1 MYTFGRG
8 NYGCLGHGN
17 SEDKLEPCLVQ
28 ALKEHTIVDV
38 ALGTSD
44 SHTLCVTD
52 VGLVFAFGDGDYGK
66 LGNGSC
72 VGCALPIQ
80 IEGLPMISRVFIGN
94 QFSVALSYDGRIFSW
109 GKRYGGRLGHSTT
122 DYGQNAKIAA
132 AIKTIEGPAEYC
144 YIPKKVCALEG
155 KQIVDIAVGSSHC
168 MALSSNNELFG
179 WGRNDFQQI
188 CHHSV
193 CRDAI
198 IATPILTTPPPPIRI
213 SGIACG
219 STYSILYCNASV
231 IAIETRVP
239 YVVDLSEST
248 FKFLEQLLTM
258 VCSSSNNSGA
268 SNPSECVRHPPSQEF
283 ECIAVGCLNLLRLQF
298 YSLIS
303 NGISPKSIGLAEG
316 NRLLVNL
323 KTRVLQ
329 LAGGTNILKTIQDSA
344 QKALQI
350 GWSILLPSATE
361 RAQTLTSLLPS
372 EPSISTSGHRFMT
385 DLLVNS
391 LMADEGLQTALKQAI
406 NATGPEECLNNG
418 GQNLPLLH
426 LIKQL
431 LRNNSA
437 LTQARLSQILLTGG
451 PAAAAY
457 YYKTN
462 DVYLAKTSYEQLSP
476 SLDLLHRFQRLLLA
490 HIHQSAATNDDCNGA
505 EALLGKYV
513 QSVVTFCI
521 TTLSKAHEVVS
532 HLKETNISEILAG
545 DISDTLLYE
554 LLIGLVL
561 LHRDSK
567 SGVILQSIDW
577 NNTFVPLL
585 GILNELNRYVC
596 ESEVQDN
603 DSLGWPGIICRGSSK
618 MAQCNEESMLIRQ
631 SDLENHIQDNG
642 KWIIMN
648 GFVYDIEDY
657 Q

>member
-8 NYGCLGHGN
+8 SYGCLGHGN

-28 ALKEHTIVDV
+28 ALKDHTIVDV

-44 SHTLCVTD
+44 AHTLCVTD

-80 IEGLPMISRVFIGN
+80 IDGLPMISRVFIGN
-94 QFSVALSYDGRIFSW
+94 QFSVALSYDGRIFTW

-188 CHHSV
+188 CHQSI
-193 CRDAI
+193 CRDPI
-198 IATPILTTPPPPIRI
+198 IPTPILTTPPSVRV

-219 STYSILYCNASV
+219 STYSILYCNSSV
-231 IAIETRVP
+231 IAIDTRVP
-239 YVVDLSEST
+239 YVVDLTSST
-248 FKFLEQLLTM
+248 FKFLEQLLGM
-258 VCSSSNNSGA
+258 VCSNSCSNA
-268 SNPSECVRHPPSQEF
+268 TEVARHPPSQEF

-303 NGISPKSIGLAEG
+303 NGITPKSIGLAEG
-316 NRLLVNL
+316 SRLLINL

-329 LAGGTNILKTIQDSA
+329 LAGGSNILKTIQDSA
-344 QKALQI
+344 QRALQI

-406 NATGPEECLNNG
+406 NTEPEECSNN

-437 LTQARLSQILLTGG
+437 LTQARLSQLLVTG
-451 PAAAAY
+451 PT
-457 YYKTN
+457 YYKTA
-462 DVYLAKTSYEQLSP
+462 DDILSKAPEQLSP

-490 HIHQSAATNDDCNGA
+490 HIHQSSLDDCNGA

-513 QSVVTFCI
+513 QNVVTFCI
-521 TTLSKAHEVVS
+521 NTLSKAHEVVS
-532 HLKETNISEILAG
+532 HSKETNISEILSG

-561 LHRDSK
+561 LHRDK
-567 SGVILQSIDW
+567 KGIILQSIDW

-585 GILNELNRYVC
+585 GTLNELNRLVC

-618 MAQCNEESMLIRQ
+618 LSQCNEESTLIRP
-631 SDLENHIQDNG
+631 SDLENHIADNG

>member
-1 MYTFGRG
+1 
-8 NYGCLGHGN
+8 
-17 SEDKLEPCLVQ
+17 
-28 ALKEHTIVDV
+28 
-38 ALGTSD
+38 
-44 SHTLCVTD
+44 
-52 VGLVFAFGDGDYGK
+52 
-66 LGNGSC
+66 
-72 VGCALPIQ
+72 
-80 IEGLPMISRVFIGN
+80 MISRVFIGN

-179 WGRNDFQQI
+179 FGRNDFQQI

-193 CRDAI
+193 CRDPI
-198 IATPILTTPPPPIRI
+198 IATPILTTPPSSVRI
-213 SGIACG
+213 SGITCG
-219 STYSILYCNASV
+219 STYTVIYSNSSV
-231 IAIETRVP
+231 IAIDTRVP

-248 FKFLEQLLTM
+248 FKFLEQLLAM
-258 VCSSSNNSGA
+258 VCSNSCSNNTTAEGMI
-268 SNPSECVRHPPSQEF
+268 RHPPTQEF

-316 NRLLVNL
+316 SRLLMSL
-323 KTRVLQ
+323 KSRVLQ
-329 LAGGTNILKTIQDSA
+329 LAGGSNILKTIQDSA
-344 QKALQI
+344 QRALQI

-372 EPSISTSGHRFMT
+372 EPSSQPPLMSTTTGGISSGHRFMT

-406 NATGPEECLNNG
+406 NTEPEECLNNS
-418 GQNLPLLH
+418 QNLPLLH

-437 LTQARLSQILLTGG
+437 LTQARLAQLLVVAGR
-451 PAAAAY
+451 PAAY
-457 YYKTN
+457 YKTD
-462 DVYLAKTSYEQLSP
+462 DVLAKTPEQLSP

-490 HIHQSAATNDDCNGA
+490 HIHQQSASNGGSGGGDDCSGA
-505 EALLGKYV
+505 EALLAKYV
-513 QSVVTFCI
+513 QSVVAFCI

-532 HLKETNISEILAG
+532 HSKDGINISEILSA

-561 LHRDSK
+561 LHRDK
-567 SGVILQSIDW
+567 SGIILQTIDW

-585 GILNELNRYVC
+585 GILNELNRLVC

-618 MAQCNEESMLIRQ
+618 MSQCNEESTLIRQ
-631 SDLENHIQDNG
+631 SDLENHIADNG
-642 KWIIMN
+642 KWIVMN
-648 GFVYDIEDY
+648 GFVYDIDDY

>member
-1 MYTFGRG
+1 
-8 NYGCLGHGN
+8 
-17 SEDKLEPCLVQ
+17 
-28 ALKEHTIVDV
+28 
-38 ALGTSD
+38 
-44 SHTLCVTD
+44 
-52 VGLVFAFGDGDYGK
+52 
-66 LGNGSC
+66 
-72 VGCALPIQ
+72 
-80 IEGLPMISRVFIGN
+80 MISRVFIGN
-94 QFSVALSYDGRIFSW
+94 QFSVALSYDGRIFTW

-132 AIKTIEGPAEYC
+132 AIKSIEGPAEYC

-155 KQIVDIAVGSSHC
+155 KQIIDIAVGSSHC
-168 MALSSNNELFG
+168 MALTSNNELFG

-193 CRDAI
+193 CRDPI
-198 IATPILTTPPPPIRI
+198 IPTPILTTPPSIRI

-219 STYSILYCNASV
+219 STYSILYCNSTV

-239 YVVDLSEST
+239 YVVDLNEST
-248 FKFLEQLLTM
+248 FKFLEQLLGM
-258 VCSSSNNSGA
+258 VCSNSCSNTNESM
-268 SNPSECVRHPPSQEF
+268 RHPPSQEF

-303 NGISPKSIGLAEG
+303 NGIAPKAIGLGEG
-316 NRLLVNL
+316 SRLLVNL
-323 KTRVLQ
+323 KIRVLQ
-329 LAGGTNILKTIQDSA
+329 LAGGSNILKTIQDSA
-344 QKALQI
+344 QRALQI

-372 EPSISTSGHRFMT
+372 EQSISTSGQGHRFMT

-391 LMADEGLQTALKQAI
+391 LMADEGLHSALKQAI
-406 NATGPEECLNNG
+406 SAEPEECLNN

-437 LTQARLSQILLTGG
+437 LTQARLSQLLVTGST
-451 PAAAAY
+451 
-457 YYKTN
+457 YYKS
-462 DVYLAKTSYEQLSP
+462 DDILAKAPEQLSP

-490 HIHQSAATNDDCNGA
+490 HIHQSSNDDCNGA

-521 TTLSKAHEVVS
+521 GTLSKAHEVVS
-532 HLKETNISEILAG
+532 YSKETNISEILAG

-561 LHRDSK
+561 LHRDK
-567 SGVILQSIDW
+567 NGIILQSIDW

-585 GILNELNRYVC
+585 GIINELNRFVC
-596 ESEVQDN
+596 ESEIQDN
-603 DSLGWPGIICRGSSK
+603 DSLGWPGIICRGSLKLS
-618 MAQCNEESMLIRQ
+618 QCHEESTLIRP
-631 SDLENHIQDNG
+631 SDLENHNADNG
-642 KWIIMN
+642 KWIVMN

>member
-1 MYTFGRG
+1 
-8 NYGCLGHGN
+8 
-17 SEDKLEPCLVQ
+17 
-28 ALKEHTIVDV
+28 
-38 ALGTSD
+38 
-44 SHTLCVTD
+44 
-52 VGLVFAFGDGDYGK
+52 
-66 LGNGSC
+66 
-72 VGCALPIQ
+72 
-80 IEGLPMISRVFIGN
+80 MISRVFIGN
-94 QFSVALSYDGRIFSW
+94 QFSVALTHDGKIFTW

-168 MALSSNNELFG
+168 MVLSSNNELFG

-198 IATPILTTPPPPIRI
+198 IPTPILTTPPSVRI
-213 SGIACG
+213 SGIALG
-219 STYSILYCNASV
+219 STYSILYCNSSV
-231 IAIETRVP
+231 IGIESRVP

-248 FKFLEQLLTM
+248 FKFLEQLLGM
-258 VCSSSNNSGA
+258 VCSNSCSGTA
-268 SNPSECVRHPPSQEF
+268 ENIRHPPTQEF

-303 NGISPKSIGLAEG
+303 NGHSPKSIGLAEG
-316 NRLLVNL
+316 SRLLVNL
-323 KTRVLQ
+323 KSRVLQ
-329 LAGGTNILKTIQDSA
+329 LAGGSNILKTIQDSA
-344 QKALQI
+344 QRALQI

-406 NATGPEECLNNG
+406 NTEPEDCLNN

-437 LTQARLSQILLTGG
+437 LTQARLSQLLVAG
-451 PAAAAY
+451 PA
-457 YYKTN
+457 YYKTT
-462 DVYLAKTSYEQLSP
+462 DDILAKTPEQLSP

-490 HIHQSAATNDDCNGA
+490 HIHQSLSNDECNGA

-532 HLKETNISEILAG
+532 HSKDTNISEILSG

-561 LHRDSK
+561 LHRDK
-567 SGVILQSIDW
+567 NGIILPSIDW

-585 GILNELNRYVC
+585 GILNELNRFIC
-596 ESEVQDN
+596 ESEIQDN

-618 MAQCNEESMLIRQ
+618 TSYCNEESTLIRPA
-631 SDLENHIQDNG
+631 DLENHIADNG
-642 KWIIMN
+642 KWIVMN

>member
-1 MYTFGRG
+1 M
-8 NYGCLGHGN
+8 
-17 SEDKLEPCLVQ
+17 
-28 ALKEHTIVDV
+28 
-38 ALGTSD
+38 
-44 SHTLCVTD
+44 
-52 VGLVFAFGDGDYGK
+52 
-66 LGNGSC
+66 
-72 VGCALPIQ
+72 
-80 IEGLPMISRVFIGN
+80 
-94 QFSVALSYDGRIFSW
+94 
-109 GKRYGGRLGHSTT
+109 GHSTT

-155 KQIVDIAVGSSHC
+155 KQIIDISVGSSHC

-193 CRDAI
+193 CRDPI
-198 IATPILTTPPPPIRI
+198 ISTPILTTPPSVRI

-219 STYSILYCNASV
+219 STYSILYCNSSV
-231 IAIETRVP
+231 IRIETRVP

-248 FKFLEQLLTM
+248 FKFLEQLLAM
-258 VCSSSNNSGA
+258 VCTNSGGNA
-268 SNPSECVRHPPSQEF
+268 SETTTRHHPPTQEF

-303 NGISPKSIGLAEG
+303 NGIAPKTIGLAEG
-316 NRLLVNL
+316 SRLLVNL

-329 LAGGTNILKTIQDSA
+329 LAGGSNILKTIQDAA
-344 QKALQI
+344 QRALQI

-406 NATGPEECLNNG
+406 NTEPEECSNNS
-418 GQNLPLLH
+418 QNLPLLH

-437 LTQARLSQILLTGG
+437 LTQARLSQLLVAA
-451 PAAAAY
+451 PA
-457 YYKTN
+457 YYKTT
-462 DVYLAKTSYEQLSP
+462 DDALYSKTPEQLSP

-490 HIHQSAATNDDCNGA
+490 HIHQSSTTNGGNDDCSGA
-505 EALLGKYV
+505 ESLLGKYV
-513 QSVVTFCI
+513 QSVVTFSI
-521 TTLSKAHEVVS
+521 ATLSKAHEVVS
-532 HLKETNISEILAG
+532 NAKETNISEILSA

-561 LHRDSK
+561 LHRDK
-567 SGVILQSIDW
+567 NGIIFQSIDW
-577 NNTFVPLL
+577 NSTFVPLL
-585 GILNELNRYVC
+585 GILNELNQLVC
-596 ESEVQDN
+596 ESEIQDN
-603 DSLGWPGIICRGSSK
+603 DSLGWPGIICRGGSSK
-618 MAQCNEESMLIRQ
+618 TSQCNEESTLIRQ
-631 SDLENHIQDNG
+631 CDLENHIADNG
-642 KWIIMN
+642 KWIVMN
-648 GFVYDIEDY
+648 GFVYDLEDY

>member
-1 MYTFGRG
+1 
-8 NYGCLGHGN
+8 
-17 SEDKLEPCLVQ
+17 
-28 ALKEHTIVDV
+28 
-38 ALGTSD
+38 
-44 SHTLCVTD
+44 
-52 VGLVFAFGDGDYGK
+52 
-66 LGNGSC
+66 
-72 VGCALPIQ
+72 
-80 IEGLPMISRVFIGN
+80 MISRVFIGN
-94 QFSVALSYDGRIFSW
+94 QFSVALSYDGRIFTW

-132 AIKTIEGPAEYC
+132 AIKSIEGPAEYC
-144 YIPKKVCALEG
+144 YIPKKVCAIEG
-155 KQIVDIAVGSSHC
+155 KQIVNIAVGSSHC
-168 MALSSNNELFG
+168 MALTSNNELFG

-193 CRDAI
+193 CRDPI
-198 IATPILTTPPPPIRI
+198 IPTPILTTPPSIRI

-219 STYSILYCNASV
+219 ATYSILYCNSTV

-239 YVVDLSEST
+239 YVVDLNEST
-248 FKFLEQLLTM
+248 FKFLEQLLGM
-258 VCSSSNNSGA
+258 VCSNSCGSSDGM
-268 SNPSECVRHPPSQEF
+268 RHVPSQEF

-303 NGISPKSIGLAEG
+303 NGISPKSIGLGEG
-316 NRLLVNL
+316 SRLLVNL
-323 KTRVLQ
+323 KIRVLQ
-329 LAGGTNILKTIQDSA
+329 LAGGSNILKTIQDSA
-344 QKALQI
+344 QRALQI

-391 LMADEGLQTALKQAI
+391 LMADEGLHSALKQAI
-406 NATGPEECLNNG
+406 SAEPEECLNNG
-418 GQNLPLLH
+418 QNLPLFH

-437 LTQARLSQILLTGG
+437 LTQARLSQLLVTGST
-451 PAAAAY
+451 Y
-457 YYKTN
+457 HKS
-462 DVYLAKTSYEQLSP
+462 DDILAKAPEQLSP

-490 HIHQSAATNDDCNGA
+490 HIHHIHQSSNDDCNGA

-521 TTLSKAHEVVS
+521 ATLSKAHEVVS
-532 HLKETNISEILAG
+532 HSKETNISEILAG

-561 LHRDSK
+561 LHRDK
-567 SGVILQSIDW
+567 NGIILQLIDW

-585 GILNELNRYVC
+585 GTMNELNRYVC

-618 MAQCNEESMLIRQ
+618 LSQCHEESTLIRPC
-631 SDLENHIQDNG
+631 DLENHNADNG